1 MKFIDEAVIQ
11 ANAGNGGNGCLSF
24 RREKY
29 IPKGGPNGGD
39 GGDGGSIFLEATKKY
54 NTLIHFRYNRLFRA
68 KNGAHGQGN
77 ECTGLSADDLI
88 IPVPL
93 GTIVYDNDTQEC
105 LGDLTT
111 EHMRICIA
119 KGGFHGLGNTRFKSS
134 INRTPRQTTP
144 GKPGEKRSLRLELRL
159 LADVGLLGFPNAGK
173 STLISHVSAAKPK
186 IADYPFTTLQPNL
199 GVVSLNVIESFVMAD
214 VPGLIEGASQGAGLG
229 IQFLKHLSRTCLLLQ
244 VVDITC
250 HQHTPFAAITALTHE
265 LAEYDTQLSQKPRW
279 LVFNKVDAMD
289 EAASEQIIH
298 ETIQALSWQ
307 GPYFAI
313 SAVTGQGLDKLCRA
327 IMDYLK
333 QNAL

>member
-1 MKFIDEAVIQ
+1 MKFIDEAMIQ
-11 ANAGNGGNGCLSF
+11 VHAGNGGNGCLSF

-39 GGDGGSIFLEATKKY
+39 GGDGGSVFLEATKAY

-93 GTIVYDNDTQEC
+93 GTVVYDNDTQEC
-105 LGDLTT
+105 LGDLTSEYT
-111 EHMRICIA
+111 RICVA

-144 GKPGEKRSLRLELRL
+144 GKPGERRSLRLELRL

-199 GVVSLNVIESFVMAD
+199 GVVSLNGLESFVMAD
-214 VPGLIEGASQGAGLG
+214 VPGLIEGASKGTGLG
-229 IQFLKHLSRTCLLLQ
+229 IQFLKHLSRTRLLLQ
-244 VVDITC
+244 VVDMTC
-250 HQHTPFAAITALTHE
+250 QQHTPLMAINALNHE
-265 LAEYDTQLSQKPRW
+265 LVEYDKALSEKPRW
-279 LVFNKVDAMD
+279 LVFNKIDAID
-289 EAASEQIIH
+289 EATCDQMIK
-298 ETIQALSWQ
+298 ETLQALSWQ

-313 SAVTGQGLDKLCRA
+313 SAVTGQGLGKLCRA
-327 IMDYLK
+327 IMDYM
-333 QNAL
+333 